1 MHSLSHLCEECQK
14 HGVMDDFSAFRY
26 ENRLKSIKD
35 SLRSCYKP
43 LQQIAKHDLKN
54 KEKIKIILD
63 SKPNQFVL
71 SLKHF
76 IANEI
81 IRGSQYRKVVIG
93 NVFFKIGT
101 RDSCFNIKW

>member
-1 MHSLSHLCEECQK
+1 
-14 HGVMDDFSAFRY
+14 MDNFSAFRY

-35 SLRSCYKP
+35 SLMSCYKP
-43 LQQIAKHDLKN
+43 LQQIARRDLR

-63 SKPNQFVL
+63 SKSNQFVL

-93 NVFFKIGT
+93 NMYMLQNRYKGLLF
-101 RDSCFNIKW
+101 